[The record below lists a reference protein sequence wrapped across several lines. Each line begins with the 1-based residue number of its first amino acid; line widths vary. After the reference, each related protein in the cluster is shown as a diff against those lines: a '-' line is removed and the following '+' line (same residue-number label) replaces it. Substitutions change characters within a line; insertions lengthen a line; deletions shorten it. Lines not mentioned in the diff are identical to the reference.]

1 MSYWPKIDSVM
12 KKDYSCFPTYKRP
25 TKLNKQVKKQLQ
37 KIEKE
42 VGMTHQKA
50 Y

>member
-12 KKDYSCFPTYKRP
+12 KKVTAASQPIKGQQTSKNYK
-25 TKLNKQVKKQLQ
+25 

-42 VGMTHQKA
+42 VGMTHQKVHKQG
-50 Y
+50 